1 MQLLGRILIWGVGTG
16 IPDDL
21 ILVHE
26 FKDHYSLQ
34 PREEMSVDGQL
45 KEFQ

>member
-1 MQLLGRILIWGVGTG
+1 MDIACQILIRDIGTG
-16 IPDDL
+16 IPNDL

-34 PREEMSVDGQL
+34 PREEMTVEGKL
-45 KEFQ
+45 E